1 MQDDWITKLH
11 NRDYSFGM
19 RPFCL
24 CHHQYC
30 ARIKYA
36 CKSLDWLRSLFR
48 ASPKCWGIQILLIM
62 TWRRVLLWVD
72 WDGRADLVPV
82 LDCLEFVLEQVTPH
96 PRRTAQQLVQTPCMV
111 RMPLVQVTL
120 MLQKLTAFFG
130 LLGHVLYIKN
140 YSKPGNPANLNDAIW
155 VHVSPV
161 SYYHILF
168 IILFRGISPYQAV
181 KSQFGSVLDS
191 MPLGK

>member
-11 NRDYSFGM
+11 NRDYSFDM
-19 RPFCL
+19 RPFLVCATTNLVRVSSMPASHLIGSGL
-24 CHHQYC
+24 CSGHHRNVEGY
-30 ARIKYA
+30 
-36 CKSLDWLRSLFR
+36 KSCWLWLGGVCCSESTETGVLILFRFLTAWSLFSNKSR
-48 ASPKCWGIQILLIM
+48 RIQEGLHSS
-62 TWRRVLLWVD
+62 WSK
-72 WDGRADLVPV
+72 
-82 LDCLEFVLEQVTPH
+82 H
-96 PRRTAQQLVQTPCMV
+96 PAWSACRWCRLHWCY
-111 RMPLVQVTL
+111 
-120 MLQKLTAFFG
+120 ML
-130 LLGHVLYIKN
+130 LYIKN